1 MLITVAFLCGILT
14 RLPTHVD
21 KFPDTCPCFP
31 LYPPREFVKYFSL
44 LSLLL
49 SEYCGFIRTK
59 LLHIL
64 SNALYSPFFLNFER
78 RSRSGLRISALHRK
92 LQLFYYFLL
101 LFRKACDSVW
111 IITSAIFLFLQRYKT
126 PSAGD
131 RDRNGSSFQA
141 DCRNWGK
148 MLLQN
153 APVCS
158 PQCF

>member
-14 RLPTHVD
+14 RLPTHAD

-78 RSRSGLRISALHRK
+78 RSRSGLPELGEDAFAECSGLFASVLLIALFAGALALKNVSFAENSNLERRGYGYEN
-92 LQLFYYFLL
+92 LYEFFY
-101 LFRKACDSVW
+101 
-111 IITSAIFLFLQRYKT
+111 
-126 PSAGD
+126 
-131 RDRNGSSFQA
+131 GS
-141 DCRNWGK
+141 G
-148 MLLQN
+148 
-153 APVCS
+153 
-158 PQCF
+158 